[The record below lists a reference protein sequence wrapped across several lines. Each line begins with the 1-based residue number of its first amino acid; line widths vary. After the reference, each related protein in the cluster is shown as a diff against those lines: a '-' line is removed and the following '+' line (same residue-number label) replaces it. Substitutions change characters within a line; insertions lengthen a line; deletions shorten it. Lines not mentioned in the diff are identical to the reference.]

1 MVSIDPDPLQLFA
14 NYAKISAKT
23 PRTLKCKKLSDRS
36 ENLTKKIIHTEFHDL
51 KFYILTRCG
60 LKSTIKKTNVIFVQF
75 YTNLKF

>member
-51 KFYILTRCG
+51 KFYILTQCG
-60 LKSTIKKTNVIFVQF
+60 LRSKNK
-75 YTNLKF
+75 NLTLLLYSFIQI

>member
-51 KFYILTRCG
+51 KFYILTLCG
-60 LKSTIKKTNVIFVQF
+60 LRLTNK
-75 YTNLKF
+75 NLTLFLYSFIQI